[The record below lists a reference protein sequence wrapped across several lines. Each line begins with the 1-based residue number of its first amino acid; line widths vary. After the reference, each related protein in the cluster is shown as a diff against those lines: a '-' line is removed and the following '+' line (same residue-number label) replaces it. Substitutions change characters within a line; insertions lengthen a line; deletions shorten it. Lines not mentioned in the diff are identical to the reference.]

1 MEPLKSQTSLDLSK
15 PWLVTHRSLR
25 SLAPMILWTLGTAW
39 VVEAYFADALL
50 IGSPTG
56 SFNLS
61 ALWIVPIVLGLEI
74 TRRYFNDLYI
84 FHADKLTHK
93 AGRISLKYS
102 VPVVSFAHVRAIT
115 VSQSILGRILNY
127 GTIYLGT
134 AGESG
139 NEIDIKGIVSP
150 KKLAQ
155 HIDILRIDLERNAKL
170 VRPKADFDAR
180 AGNLS

>member
-1 MEPLKSQTSLDLSK
+1 MDSSKTNTSLDVTK
-15 PWLVTHRSLR
+15 PWLVTHRSIR
-25 SLAPMILWTLGTAW
+25 SLTPMIIWTLATAW

-50 IGSPTG
+50 LNSIS
-56 SFNLS
+56 SNLNFS
-61 ALWIVPIVLGLEI
+61 ALWLVPFVLGLET

-84 FHADKLTHK
+84 FHGDKLTHK
-93 AGRISLKYS
+93 AGRISFRYN
-102 VPVVSFAHVRAIT
+102 VPIVSFAHVRAIT

-139 NEIDIKGIVSP
+139 NEIDIKGVVSP

-170 VRPKADFDAR
+170 GRGGMVVEPKV
-180 AGNLS
+180 GNLS

>member
-1 MEPLKSQTSLDLSK
+1 MEIQNNQTNLDLSK
-15 PWLVTHRSLR
+15 PWLVIHRSIR
-25 SLAPMILWTLGTAW
+25 SLTPMILWTLATAL
-39 VVEAYFADALL
+39 VVESYFANALL
-50 IGSPTG
+50 LNGIAK
-56 SFNLS
+56 NLNFS
-61 ALWIVPIVLGLEI
+61 ALWIVPFVLGLET

-93 AGRISLKYS
+93 SGRISFRYN

-139 NEIDIKGIVSP
+139 NEIDIIGVVSP

-155 HIDILRIDLERNAKL
+155 HIDILRIDLERNVKL
-170 VRPKADFDAR
+170 GRPSTNLEPKV
-180 AGNLS
+180 GNLS